1 MSVDIPEFVLPKHLD
16 EIDARFMTEALRASG
31 HIAATDVVV
40 TQEECGVGMTAGY
53 FSAIKKVKCAYREAS
68 GVQDS
73 FVVKAWPPF
82 EILPREAIEAMFVKD
97 IKAYA
102 FPQAGFYPRPK
113 THLAAFDHADNRWAL
128 IMEDADS
135 FAEHKVHENEMTLS
149 EVMSM
154 LPKMVEVAVAWEG
167 CEGGEKA
174 AQLEALGVDFWASD
188 ANLAIYKAVMPGGA
202 KLFDRFTATKGSTV
216 VGAPTW
222 DAYIGPG
229 FAELFTRKIDAFF
242 RRARPENGATCT
254 LSHGDLRGDNIFF
267 CEASADYPDG
277 WLCIDF
283 QLLFRG
289 PVPSDLAYLMSSGSV
304 LPEVYSGDGLQTVL
318 RAFYDQFMAA
328 TSLYKDYAYDTFVEE
343 FAMMTMVPIV
353 YFVGMG
359 AAYWQG
365 GARNELPTRIELGGK
380 GATEADLTPEELRQ
394 RMWWRK
400 AFANYR
406 SNLKT
411 FGLYDLLKSLPETTE
426 GLGEWVELPEHLR

>member
-1 MSVDIPEFVLPKHLD
+1 MSVDSPEFVLPKHLD

-31 HIAATDVVV
+31 HITSTNLVV

-53 FSAIKKVKCAYREAS
+53 FSAIKKVKCAYAEATDA
-68 GVQDS
+68 QDS

-135 FAEHKVHENEMTLS
+135 FAEHKVHENEMTLA

-154 LPKMVEVAVAWEG
+154 LPKMVDVAVAWEG
-167 CEGGEKA
+167 CQDGERA
-174 AQLEALGVDFWASD
+174 ARLEPLGVDFWASD

-202 KLFDRFTATKGSTV
+202 KLFDRFTASRNSTV
-216 VGAPTW
+216 VGDPTW

-229 FAELFTRKIDAFF
+229 FAELFTRKIGAFF
-242 RRARPENGATCT
+242 ARARPENGATCT

-267 CEASADYPDG
+267 CEKSADYPDG

-304 LPEVYSGDGLQTVL
+304 LPEVYSGEGLSRVL
-318 RAFYDQFMAA
+318 RAFYDQFMAR
-328 TSLYKDYAYDTFVEE
+328 TSLYKSYTYDKFVEE
-343 FAMMTMVPIV
+343 FAMMTTVPIV

-365 GARNELPTRIELGGK
+365 GARNELATRIELGGQ
-380 GATEADLTPEELRQ
+380 GVTEADLTPEELRQ

-400 AFANYR
+400 AFANFR

-411 FGLYDLLKSLPETTE
+411 FELYDLLKSLPESTAA
-426 GLGEWVELPEHLR
+426 LGDWVELPEHLR

>member
-1 MSVDIPEFVLPKHLD
+1 MSVDSPEFVLPKHLD

-31 HIAATDVVV
+31 HITSTNVVV

-53 FSAIKKVKCAYREAS
+53 FSAIKKVKCAYAEATDA
-68 GVQDS
+68 QDS

-135 FAEHKVHENEMTLS
+135 FAEHKVHENEMTLA

-154 LPKMVEVAVAWEG
+154 LPKMVDVAVAWEG
-167 CEGGEKA
+167 CQDGEKA
-174 AQLEALGVDFWASD
+174 ARLEPLGVDFWASD

-202 KLFDRFTATKGSTV
+202 KLFDRFTASRNSTV
-216 VGAPTW
+216 VGDPTW

-242 RRARPENGATCT
+242 ARARPENGATCT

-267 CEASADYPDG
+267 CEKSADYPDG

-304 LPEVYSGDGLQTVL
+304 LPEVYSGEGLSTVL
-318 RAFYDQFMAA
+318 RAFYDQFMAR
-328 TSLYKDYAYDTFVEE
+328 TSLYKSLHLRQVRRGVRHDDDGAHRLLRGHGRGLLAGWGAQRARHPHRARRPGRDRGRSH
-343 FAMMTMVPIV
+343 AR
-353 YFVGMG
+353 G
-359 AAYWQG
+359 AAPAHVVAQG
-365 GARNELPTRIELGGK
+365 
-380 GATEADLTPEELRQ
+380 LRQ
-394 RMWWRK
+394 
-400 AFANYR
+400 
-406 SNLKT
+406 LP
-411 FGLYDLLKSLPETTE
+411 LQPEDLRA
-426 GLGEWVELPEHLR
+426 LRPAEDPARDAPRA